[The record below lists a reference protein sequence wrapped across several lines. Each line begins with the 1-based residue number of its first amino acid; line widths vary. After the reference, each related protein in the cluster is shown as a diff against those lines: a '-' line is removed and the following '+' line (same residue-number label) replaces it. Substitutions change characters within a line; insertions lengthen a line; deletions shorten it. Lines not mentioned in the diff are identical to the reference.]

1 MKNKIRL
8 VIIPARLESRRF
20 PNKLIQVIEGKTLLQ
35 HSYESAKRSRLADDV
50 IIAVADKE
58 LFDLA
63 QSFGAEALIVD
74 DDNIVNGTERVAI
87 AAKMLGLEGR
97 DILINC
103 QADTFGEDVGMVID
117 DLIEEVQINKVG
129 MFTPTMLLKPQ
140 DFVNNNVVKVNNN
153 NNTFSRKIEYKKHI
167 GIYAAK
173 KKYFSTYLKKP
184 ETYLEVEQRLE
195 QLRFFLF
202 TTISFKEYNK
212 FLKVHDINVPEDI
225 LVYNHYKK
233 IKASGVSGT

>member
-1 MKNKIRL
+1 MRKRTKL
-8 VIIPARLESRRF
+8 VIIPARLESTRF
-20 PNKLIQVIEGKTLLQ
+20 PNKLFQKIDGKTLLQ
-35 HSYESAKRSRLADDV
+35 HSYESAKKSKLADDV
-50 IIAVADKE
+50 IITTSNEEILVIASD
-58 LFDLA
+58 
-63 QSFGAEALIVD
+63 FGAEVIFVRGD
-74 DDNIVNGTERVAI
+74 FKNGTERVARTV
-87 AAKMLGLEGR
+87 E
-97 DILINC
+97 ILDFNEEDTIVNC

>member
-8 VIIPARLESRRF
+8 VIIPARLESRRY

-35 HSYESAKRSRLADDV
+35 RSFESAEKSRLADDV
-50 IIAVADKE
+50 IIAVANKE

-63 QSFGAEALIVD
+63 QSFGAEALLID

-87 AAKMLGLEGR
+87 AAKMLGLEER

-117 DLIEEVQINKVG
+117 DLIEKVENQNEG
-129 MFTPTMLLKPQ
+129 LFTPCMLLKIE
-140 DFVNNNVVKVNNN
+140 DYVNENVVKVNNN
-153 NNTFSRKIEYKKHI
+153 YDTFSRGIEYKKHI

-173 KKYFSTYLKKP
+173 KKYFDMYLEKP
-184 ETYLEVEQRLE
+184 QTYLEVRNRLE

-202 TTISFKEYNK
+202 TTIGFKEYNK
-212 FLKVHDINVPEDI
+212 FLKVYDVNAYEDI
-225 LVYNHYKK
+225 VVYNNRGN
-233 IKASGVSGT
+233 IDE